1 MTNFVLQELVDTKR
15 ASGAQTAAE
24 SCEVC
29 STDEQFVRATV
40 FCVDCSQR
48 LCDRCSLP
56 HKRWKGGAHH
66 VRPLGTKLSGKL
78 SLLTSVVIYVQSLE
92 INCEVRF
99 VFGYVC
105 V

>member
-56 HKRWKGGAHH
+56 HKRWKGGAHD
-66 VRPLGTKLSGKL
+66 VRPLDDEPTKAATIAKDLQKLNIRGTPKL
-78 SLLTSVVIYVQSLE
+78 
-92 INCEVRF
+92 
-99 VFGYVC
+99 
-105 V
+105 